1 MESLI
6 DLMDNVRVG
15 KIEKM
20 TDGRCRNSLWRKQ
33 AERSDHT
40 YFLDLRQMRQPDVS
54 KTVLI
59 FRCTT
64 KDEQMVYN
72 NKTTTS
78 RLFTGGANENDV
90 IILLCAR

>member
-20 TDGRCRNSLWRKQ
+20 TDEGCRNSLWRKQ
-33 AERSDHT
+33 AER
-40 YFLDLRQMRQPDVS
+40 YFLDLWQMRQPDVS

-64 KDEQMVYN
+64 KDEQMIYN
-72 NKTTTS
+72 NETTTS
-78 RLFTGGANENDV
+78 RLFTRGANENDV